1 MSKTASI
8 VFLAILGILVST
20 SIMSKS
26 PSKSNEVITLT
37 SSNYVLFSGEVNDK
51 SVAEAQIQLGKIS
64 KNLDKDDTIYLIL
77 DTPGGS
83 IGAGNLFIDY
93 AKSLPQNIK
102 PICIFCASMGY
113 HFFQSFGERI
123 VYSSSTVM
131 SHRARAGGLAGQV
144 PGELNVRLAALMEE
158 LDRMDTVASNRVGLS
173 LSDYKRLIHDEL
185 WLSGTAAVKTK
196 HADRVAK
203 IKCDDSIIDQTRT
216 EVIDVP
222 IFGTVELLFSKCPLI
237 SGMLSYRLD
246 KSKNFTAKE
255 IAEVMVEIKKV
266 KRTVKLEY

>member
-1 MSKTASI
+1 MLLSK
-8 VFLAILGILVST
+8 
-20 SIMSKS
+20 
-26 PSKSNEVITLT
+26 PSQSNETIVLT
-37 SSNYVLFSGEVNDK
+37 ESNFVLFSGEVNDK
-51 SVAEAQIQLGKIS
+51 SVAEAQIKLGKVS
-64 KNLDKDDTIYLIL
+64 KDLNKNDTIYLIL

-83 IGAGNLFIDY
+83 ISAGNLFIDY

-123 VYSSSTVM
+123 VYSSSTLM
-131 SHRARAGGLAGQV
+131 SHRARAGGLSGQI
-144 PGELNVRLAALMEE
+144 PGELNVRLAALMGE

-173 LSDYKRLIHDEL
+173 LADYKKLIHDEL
-185 WLSGTAAVKTK
+185 WLSGTSAVKTK

-222 IFGTVELLFSKCPLI
+222 IFGQVELLFSKCPLI

-246 KSKNFTAKE
+246 NGKTMTSKE
-255 IAEVMVEIKKV
+255 MQEVMVEVKKAR
-266 KRTVKLEY
+266 RTVKLEY